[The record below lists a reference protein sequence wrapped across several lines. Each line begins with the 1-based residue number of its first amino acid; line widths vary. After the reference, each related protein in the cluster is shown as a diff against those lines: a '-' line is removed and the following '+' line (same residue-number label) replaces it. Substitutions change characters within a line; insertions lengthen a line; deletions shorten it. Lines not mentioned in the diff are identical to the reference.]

1 MRKYS
6 IFISIIT
13 LIFGF
18 SFYGESVNLSL
29 LDTEYVIAA
38 EVLAQLRAS
47 ITCVTRP
54 TPSLSPSS
62 NSAHCAKRST
72 TALPKIAIH
81 MTM

>member
-38 EVLAQLRAS
+38 EVLCFGFWLIATIIIQM
-47 ITCVTRP
+47 I
-54 TPSLSPSS
+54 SL
-62 NSAHCAKRST
+62 KRYFSRDE
-72 TALPKIAIH
+72 A
-81 MTM
+81 